1 MEKNVVIVWYLY
13 SIERTLLFLNLNTHY
28 KFIEL
33 KVKGHLS
40 SVLQI
45 AGELLVINNKAF
57 FTIEPNIVL
66 GA

>member
-13 SIERTLLFLNLNTHY
+13 SIERPLLFLNLNTHY

-57 FTIEPNIVL
+57 FIIEPNIAL

>member
-1 MEKNVVIVWYLY
+1 MQLTSLNIL
-13 SIERTLLFLNLNTHY
+13 ER
-28 KFIEL
+28 ISL

>member
-28 KFIEL
+28 KFIEP

-40 SVLQI
+40 SILQI
-45 AGELLVINNKAF
+45 TGELLIINNKAF
-57 FTIEPNIVL
+57 FMIEPNIVL